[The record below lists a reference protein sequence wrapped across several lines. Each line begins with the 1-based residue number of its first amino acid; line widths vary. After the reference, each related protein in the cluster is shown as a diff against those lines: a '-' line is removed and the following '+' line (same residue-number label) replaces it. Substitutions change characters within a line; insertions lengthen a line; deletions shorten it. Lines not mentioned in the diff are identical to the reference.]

1 MMERRAMPLVLV
13 VDDELAARLI
23 TRATLEEGGFEVVE
37 AASAAQAQ
45 ALFEDCLP
53 DVVLL
58 DVMLP
63 DGDGV
68 AVCQQIRALPA
79 GRDVPV
85 AMVTGVNDNESIQRA
100 FQHGATDFI
109 TKPIA
114 WGTLAHRTRFLLRA
128 HQAMR
133 ELAHNAMRMRL
144 AASVFEA
151 SNDAILICDRHNR
164 IISTNAAF
172 TRITGYPAQG
182 VLGQDPSLLFA
193 DVGARIQ
200 YQTMWETLAANNAWQ
215 GEFACRRRNGDSFP
229 AWFSMSLC
237 RDASGEPEHYIALF
251 TDISLRKVQEQ
262 RITHLA
268 FHDELSGL
276 PNRRLVADRL
286 AVALAQAKRDDSQV
300 AVLFV
305 DVDRF
310 KNINDSLGHACGDLL
325 LQQVAQRLQGALRG
339 GDTVGRMGG
348 DEFVLLCPGSGH
360 GAAIAARAQDMLAQ
374 LAQPYEIMGMQL
386 HVSASMGIACYPDD
400 GDTPEVL
407 VRNADAAMYLA
418 KEQGRNNFQFYAP
431 ELNASILSRLK
442 LEMELRHAL
451 AARQFEL
458 YYQPKV
464 AMADGRLCGAEAL
477 IRWRNSEGQLVPPN
491 RFIPVAEECGLIGAI
506 GDWVLAEACRQ
517 YAAWR
522 AAGLPV
528 PALAVNV
535 SARQFAQPEFADAMG
550 RMLEQRGMPPG
561 SIELELTESMLMS
574 DVRRTGATLERLKQL
589 GFSLAID
596 DFGTGFSSLNYL
608 RHFPLDVL
616 KIDQSFVRELLQDR
630 AALAIVQ
637 SIIALARALNLE
649 TVAEGVETEPQRA
662 LLQEQGCG
670 AMQGY
675 LLARP
680 MPAGDFANWLGRR
693 AGGALP

>member
-1 MMERRAMPLVLV
+1 MGRRAKPLVLV

-23 TRATLEEGGFEVVE
+23 TRATLEEDGFDVVE
-37 AASAAQAQ
+37 APNAAQAL
-45 ALFEDCLP
+45 ALFQDCRP

-68 AVCQQIRALPA
+68 ALCERIRGLPH
-79 GRDVPV
+79 GRDVPI
-85 AMVTGVNDNESIQRA
+85 AMVTGVNDNDSIQRA
-100 FQHGATDFI
+100 FQSGATDFI

-114 WGTLAHRTRFLLRA
+114 WGTLPHRTRFLLRA
-128 HQAMR
+128 HQALR
-133 ELAHNAMRMRL
+133 DLALNAMRMRL

-151 SNDAILICDRHNR
+151 SNDAILVCDRHNR
-164 IISTNAAF
+164 IISSNPAF
-172 TRITGYPAQG
+172 SRITGYPAQD

-193 DVGARIQ
+193 DIGARIQ
-200 YQTMWETLAANNAWQ
+200 YQTMWETLPANNSWQ
-215 GEFACRRRNGDSFP
+215 GEFACRRANDEPYP
-229 AWFSMSLC
+229 AWFSMSVC
-237 RDASGEPEHYIALF
+237 RDAEGEPEHFVALF
-251 TDISLRKVQEQ
+251 SDISLRKVQEQ
-262 RITHLA
+262 RIAHLA
-268 FHDELSGL
+268 FHDELTDL
-276 PNRRLVADRL
+276 PNRRLVNDRL
-286 AVALAQAKRDDSQV
+286 AVALAQAQRDGSRV

-310 KNINDSLGHACGDLL
+310 KNINDSLGHASGDQLL
-325 LQQVAQRLQGALRG
+325 RQVARRLQGALRG

-348 DEFVLLCPGSGH
+348 DEFVLLCPGAGH

-374 LAQPYEIMGMQL
+374 LVQPYEIMGMQL
-386 HVSASMGIACYPDD
+386 HVSASMGIACHPED

-418 KEQGRNNFQFYAP
+418 KEKGRNNFQFYAP

-442 LEMELRHAL
+442 LEMQLREAL
-451 AARQFEL
+451 AAQQFEL
-458 YYQPKV
+458 FYQPKL
-464 AMADGRLCGAEAL
+464 AMPGGRLCGAEAL
-477 IRWRNSEGQLVPPN
+477 IRWRNGDGQLVPPN
-491 RFIPVAEECGLIGAI
+491 LFIPVAEECGLIGAI

-517 YAAWR
+517 HAAWR

-535 SARQFAQPEFADAMG
+535 SARQFAQAGYAENMG
-550 RMLEQRGMPPG
+550 RVLAELGTPPG
-561 SIELELTESMLMS
+561 AIELELTESMLMS
-574 DVRRTGATLERLKQL
+574 DVRRTAATLDQLKNL
-589 GFSLAID
+589 GFTIAID

-608 RHFPLDVL
+608 RHFRLDVL

-637 SIIALARALNLE
+637 SIIALARALNLA
-649 TVAEGVETEPQRA
+649 TVAEGVETEAQRA
-662 LLQEQGCG
+662 VLQEQGCQ

-675 LLARP
+675 LFAKP
-680 MPAGDFANWLGRR
+680 MPAADFAAWLQRFQA
-693 AGGALP
+693 AGLP

>member
-1 MMERRAMPLVLV
+1 MERRTLPLVLV

-37 AASAAQAQ
+37 AASAAQAM
-45 ALFEDCLP
+45 ALFEDCHP

-58 DVMLP
+58 DVLLP

-68 AVCQQIRALPA
+68 ALCERIRGLPS
-79 GRDVPV
+79 GRDVPI
-85 AMVTGVNDNESIQRA
+85 AMVTGVNDNDSIQRA
-100 FQHGATDFI
+100 FQSGATDFI

-133 ELAHNAMRMRL
+133 ELALNAMRMRL

-164 IISTNAAF
+164 IISANASF
-172 TRITGYPAQG
+172 TRITGYTAQS
-182 VLGQDPSLLFA
+182 VQGQDPALLFA

-200 YQTMWETLAANNAWQ
+200 YQTMWETLAANDAWH

-229 AWFSMSLC
+229 AWFSLSLC
-237 RDASGEPEHYIALF
+237 RDAEGEPEHYIALF
-251 TDISLRKVQEQ
+251 ADISLRKVQEQ
-262 RITHLA
+262 RIAHLA

-348 DEFVLLCPGSGH
+348 DEFVLLCPGAGH
-360 GAAIAARAQDMLAQ
+360 GAAIAARAQEMLAQ
-374 LAQPYEIMGMQL
+374 LAQPYDIMGMHL

-477 IRWRNSEGQLVPPN
+477 IRWRNGEGQLVPPN

-506 GDWVLAEACRQ
+506 GDWVIAEACRQ
-517 YAAWR
+517 HAAWR

-528 PALAVNV
+528 PVLAVNV
-535 SARQFAQPEFADAMG
+535 SARQFAQPEFAEGMG
-550 RMLEQRGMPPG
+550 RMLAELGTAPDA
-561 SIELELTESMLMS
+561 IELELTESMLMT
-574 DVRRTGATLERLKQL
+574 DVRRTAATLERLKEL
-589 GFSLAID
+589 GFSIAID

-608 RHFPLDVL
+608 RHFRLDVL

-637 SIIALARALNLE
+637 SIIALAKALNLE
-649 TVAEGVETEPQRA
+649 TVAEGVETEQQRA
-662 LLQEQGCG
+662 LLHEQGCA

-675 LLARP
+675 LVARP
-680 MPAGDFANWLGRR
+680 MPAQEFARWLR
-693 AGGALP
+693 ALKTAGLP

>member
-1 MMERRAMPLVLV
+1 MERRALPLVLV

-23 TRATLEEGGFEVVE
+23 TRATLEEGGFEVVD
-37 AASAAQAQ
+37 AASAAQAL
-45 ALFEDCLP
+45 ALFEDCHP

-58 DVMLP
+58 DVLLP

-68 AVCQQIRALPA
+68 ALCERMRGLP
-79 GRDVPV
+79 GGHDVPI
-85 AMVTGVNDNESIQRA
+85 AMVAGVNDDESIQRA
-100 FQHGATDFI
+100 FQSGATDFI

-133 ELAHNAMRMRL
+133 ELALSAMRMRL

-164 IISTNAAF
+164 IISANAAF
-172 TRITGYPAQG
+172 TRISGYPQQE
-182 VLGQDPSLLFA
+182 VLGQDPALLFA

-200 YQTMWETLAANNAWQ
+200 YQTMWEALAADNAWH
-215 GEFACRRRNGDSFP
+215 GEFACRRRNGDTFP
-229 AWFSMSLC
+229 AWFSLSLC
-237 RDASGEPEHYIALF
+237 RDAEGEPEHYIALF

-262 RITHLA
+262 RIAHLA

-276 PNRRLVADRL
+276 PNRRLVTDRL
-286 AVALAQAKRDDSQV
+286 AVALAQARREASRV

-310 KNINDSLGHACGDLL
+310 KNINDSLGHACGDQL

-348 DEFVLLCPGSGH
+348 DEFVLLCPGAGP
-360 GAAIAARAQDMLAQ
+360 GAAIAARAQAMLAQ
-374 LAQPYEIMGMQL
+374 LAQPYDIMGMRL

-400 GDTPEVL
+400 GDTPDVL

-418 KEQGRNNFQFYAP
+418 KERGRNNFQFYAP
-431 ELNASILSRLK
+431 ELNASILGRLT

-451 AARQFEL
+451 AAQQFEL

-477 IRWRNSEGQLVPPN
+477 IRWRAGDGQLVPPN

-506 GDWVLAEACRQ
+506 GDWVMAEACRQ
-517 YAAWR
+517 HAAWR
-522 AAGLPV
+522 ADGLPV
-528 PALAVNV
+528 PVLAVNV
-535 SARQFAQPEFADAMG
+535 SARQFAQPEFAEGMG
-550 RMLEQRGMPPG
+550 RMLAELAMPPAA
-561 SIELELTESMLMS
+561 IELELTESMLMT
-574 DVRRTGATLERLKQL
+574 DVRRTAATLERLKEL
-589 GFSLAID
+589 GFSIAID

-608 RHFPLDVL
+608 RHFRLDVL
-616 KIDQSFVRELLQDR
+616 KIDQSFVRELLQER

-637 SIIALARALNLE
+637 SIIALAKALNLE
-649 TVAEGVETEPQRA
+649 TVAEGVETEAQRA
-662 LLQEQGCG
+662 LLQEHGCG

-675 LLARP
+675 LVARP
-680 MPAGDFANWLGRR
+680 MPAADFAAWLR
-693 AGGALP
+693 ARGAA

>member
-1 MMERRAMPLVLV
+1 MMERRSKALVLV

-23 TRATLEEGGFEVVE
+23 TRATLEEGGFDVVE
-37 AASAAQAQ
+37 AASAAQAL
-45 ALFEDCLP
+45 ALFEDCHP

-68 AVCQQIRALPA
+68 ELCEQLRGLPN
-79 GRDVPV
+79 GRDVPI
-85 AMVTGVNDNESIQRA
+85 AMVTGVNDKESIQRA
-100 FQHGATDFI
+100 YQSGATDFI
-109 TKPIA
+109 TKPIS

-128 HQAMR
+128 HHALR
-133 ELAHNAMRMRL
+133 DLALSALRMRL

-164 IISTNAAF
+164 IISTNPAF
-172 TRITGYPAQG
+172 TRICGHPAHE
-182 VLGQDPSLLFA
+182 VLGQDPALLFA
-193 DVGARIQ
+193 DVGTRIQ
-200 YQTMWETLAANNAWQ
+200 YQTMWETLLADNAWQ
-215 GEFACRRRNGDSFP
+215 GEFTCRRRNGDTFP

-237 RDASGEPEHYIALF
+237 RDAEGEPEHYIALF

-262 RITHLA
+262 RIAHLA
-268 FHDELSGL
+268 FHDELTGL

-286 AVALAQAKRDDSQV
+286 AVALAQAKRDASQG

-305 DVDRF
+305 DIDRF
-310 KNINDSLGHACGDLL
+310 KNINDSLGHACGDQLL
-325 LQQVAQRLQGALRG
+325 EQVALRLQGALRG

-348 DEFVLLCPGSGH
+348 DEFVLLCPGAGH
-360 GAAIAARAQDMLAQ
+360 GAAIAARAQAMLAT
-374 LAQPYEIMGMQL
+374 LAEPYQVMGMRL

-442 LEMELRHAL
+442 LEMELRRAL
-451 AARQFEL
+451 DAGQFEL
-458 YYQPKV
+458 YYQPKLE
-464 AMADGRLCGAEAL
+464 MADGRLNGAEVL
-477 IRWRNSEGQLVPPN
+477 IRWRNDAGQLVPPN

-506 GDWVLAEACRQ
+506 GDWVLAETCRQ
-517 YAAWR
+517 HAAWR
-522 AAGLPV
+522 AAGLLVPV
-528 PALAVNV
+528 LAVNV
-535 SARQFAQPEFADAMG
+535 SARQFAQPEFAENMG
-550 RMLEQRGMPPG
+550 RMLAELGTAPAA
-561 SIELELTESMLMS
+561 IELELTESMLMA
-574 DVRRTGATLERLKQL
+574 DVRRTAATLERLKEL
-589 GFSLAID
+589 GFSIAID

-608 RHFPLDVL
+608 RHFRLDVL

-637 SIIALARALNLE
+637 SIIALARALNLQ
-649 TVAEGVETEPQRA
+649 TVAEGVETEAQRA

-675 LLARP
+675 LVARP
-680 MPAGDFANWLGRR
+680 LPASDFAAWLRAYNKGR
-693 AGGALP
+693 PP

>member
-1 MMERRAMPLVLV
+1 MERRANPLVLV

-37 AASAAQAQ
+37 AASAAQAL
-45 ALFEDCLP
+45 ALFEDCHP

-58 DVMLP
+58 DVLLP

-68 AVCQQIRALPA
+68 ALCERIRTLPH
-79 GRDVPV
+79 GRDLPI

-100 FQHGATDFI
+100 YQSGATDFI

-133 ELAHNAMRMRL
+133 ELALGAMRMRL

-172 TRITGYPAQG
+172 TRISGHPAQS
-182 VLGQDPSLLFA
+182 VLGQDPALLFA

-215 GEFACRRRNGDSFP
+215 GEFTCRRRNGDTFP

-237 RDASGEPEHYIALF
+237 RDAEGEPEHYIALF

-262 RITHLA
+262 RIAHLA
-268 FHDELSGL
+268 FHDELTGL

-286 AVALAQAKRDDSQV
+286 AVALAQGKRDDSQV

-305 DVDRF
+305 DIDRF
-310 KNINDSLGHACGDLL
+310 KNINDSLGHACGDQL
-325 LQQVAQRLQGALRG
+325 LQQVAQRLHGALRG

-348 DEFVLLCPGSGH
+348 DEFVLLCPGAGH
-360 GAAIAARAQDMLAQ
+360 GAAIAARAQAMLAH
-374 LAQPYEIMGMQL
+374 LAEPYEVMGMRL

-442 LEMELRHAL
+442 LEMELRRAL
-451 AARQFEL
+451 EAGQFEL
-458 YYQPKV
+458 YYQPKL
-464 AMADGRLCGAEAL
+464 AMADGRLTGAEVL
-477 IRWRNSEGQLVPPN
+477 IRWRNDEGQLVPPN

-506 GDWVLAEACRQ
+506 GDWVLAESCRQ
-517 YAAWR
+517 HAAWR
-522 AAGLPV
+522 AAGLAVPV
-528 PALAVNV
+528 LAVNV
-535 SARQFAQPEFADAMG
+535 SARQFAQPEFADNMG
-550 RMLEQRGMPPG
+550 RMLAELGTPPAA
-561 SIELELTESMLMS
+561 IELELTESMLMA
-574 DVRRTGATLERLKQL
+574 DVRRTAATLERLKAL
-589 GFSLAID
+589 GFSIAID

-608 RHFPLDVL
+608 RHFRLDVL

-637 SIIALARALNLE
+637 SIIALARALSLQ
-649 TVAEGVETEPQRA
+649 TVAEGVETEAQRA
-662 LLQEQGCG
+662 LLQDQGCD

-675 LLARP
+675 LVARP
-680 MPAGDFANWLGRR
+680 LPAADFAAWLR
-693 AGGALP
+693 AYNRNLT